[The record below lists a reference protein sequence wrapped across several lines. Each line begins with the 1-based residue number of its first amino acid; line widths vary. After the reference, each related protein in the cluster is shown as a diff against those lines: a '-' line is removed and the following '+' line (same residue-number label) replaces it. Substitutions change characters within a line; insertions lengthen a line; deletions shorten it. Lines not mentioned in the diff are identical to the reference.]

1 MYIVIFF
8 AELILLFKFILYIN
22 FNTQSPRHKHL
33 ILFVLTY
40 RGEDQCSN
48 FLTDTIQF
56 FQGDFTDFFEKDIP
70 NFFESTIPKTAIHV
84 GDEIVDVAET
94 GIGELVKFA
103 NGMYWY
109 NTCSS

>member
-1 MYIVIFF
+1 M
-8 AELILLFKFILYIN
+8 LFI
-22 FNTQSPRHKHL
+22 
-33 ILFVLTY
+33 LTY

-48 FLTDTIQF
+48 FLADTIQF
-56 FQGDFTDFFEKDIP
+56 FQEDFTDFFEKDIP

-103 NGMYWY
+103 NGMYKY
-109 NTCSS
+109 IFIVCFKCKIAANTTRQC

>member
-1 MYIVIFF
+1 MSSICFSV
-8 AELILLFKFILYIN
+8 
-22 FNTQSPRHKHL
+22 
-33 ILFVLTY
+33 Y

-56 FQGDFTDFFEKDIP
+56 FQEDFTDFFEKDIP

-94 GIGELVKFA
+94 GISELVKFS
-103 NGMYWY
+103 NGKVTLTQHKMQSYMYVGLVY
-109 NTCSS
+109 KVP